1 MATADI
7 LNYDV
12 TSSSLL
18 DRDGATTKPMKSQL
32 INAES
37 ERRSSVEP
45 LPLTSVTPATKP
57 LVQTDRFWASVDN
70 KIFDSR

>member
-1 MATADI
+1 MAEI

-32 INAES
+32 MS
-37 ERRSSVEP
+37 E
-45 LPLTSVTPATKP
+45 LTKTLGS
-57 LVQTDRFWASVDN
+57 TDFNFQKRAHTEN
-70 KIFDSR
+70 